1 MFHRR
6 TAFVILAVAALAGCV
21 SGPRPISIAETI
33 ADTPSLS
40 TLNGLV
46 IRAGL
51 TDTLKGSGP
60 YTVFAP
66 TNDAFKAVPAKTLD
80 ELGKDPARL
89 KAVLSY
95 HVIPVKLLASDV
107 KPGTTKTV
115 QGANIG
121 LGRAG
126 TFVTVDSAIVQ
137 TADISAANGVIHT
150 VDQVLIPPTR
160 R

>member
-1 MFHRR
+1 MFQRR
-6 TAFVILAVAALAGCV
+6 TAFVLFAVAALAGCATG
-21 SGPRPISIAETI
+21 SRPASIAETL
-33 ADTPSLS
+33 AATPSLS

-46 IRAGL
+46 AQAGL

-66 TNDAFKAVPAKTLD
+66 TNEAFKALPAKTLD

-95 HVIPVKLLASDV
+95 HVLPGKVLATDV
-107 KPGTTKTV
+107 KTGAAKTV
-115 QGANIG
+115 NGASLG

-126 TFVTVDSAIVQ
+126 TFVTADNAIVQ
-137 TADISAANGVIHT
+137 TADISASNGVIHT
-150 VDQVLIPPTR
+150 VDQVLIPPVR